1 MVSDPRLAH
10 FKVMLAYERHATVAV
25 ERSLLS
31 VPAAGRAEPGYLK
44 AAAIFGHIQQATYLW
59 LVRLGELEARPFEM
73 FPAWSPEQSAADA
86 AESHAAMERLLA
98 GLDGQGLERAVAYTS
113 LDGTA
118 YRSTVGEI
126 LTHVFNH
133 ATYHRGQIALLVA
146 GAGGE
151 RATTDFIA
159 FSRVK
164 GG

>member
-1 MVSDPRLAH
+1 MSDHRLAH
-10 FKVMLAYERHATVAV
+10 FKTMLAYERHATGAV
-25 ERSLLS
+25 VQSLLS
-31 VPAAGRAEPGYLK
+31 VPASRRAEPGYLK
-44 AAAIFGHIQQATYLW
+44 ASSVFGHIQQATYLW
-59 LVRLGELEARPFEM
+59 LVRMGQLQARPFEM

-86 AESHAAMERLLA
+86 AASHAAMERLLA
-98 GLDGQGLERAVAYTS
+98 GLDGAGLERAVAYAS

-118 YRSTVGEI
+118 YRSSVAEI

-133 ATYHRGQIALLVA
+133 ATYHRGQIALLVS